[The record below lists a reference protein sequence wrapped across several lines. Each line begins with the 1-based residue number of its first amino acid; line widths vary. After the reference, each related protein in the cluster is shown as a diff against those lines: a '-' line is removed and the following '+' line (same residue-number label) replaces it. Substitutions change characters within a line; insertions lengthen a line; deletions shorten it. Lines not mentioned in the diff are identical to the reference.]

1 MSEIRTPPSLKW
13 LLDKRSRLMGRI
25 ARLKKSNQ
33 ALVPSLLD
41 KIKAAEEN
49 LTRLKSELI
58 RQQTMIPVL
67 VSSLEKDLEAI
78 DRPMSMHEIQIN
90 PSIIPSI
97 NSQEAPRFI
106 AYGAITRHIYKYLTK
121 CENNSASSL
130 EVAIDIAINFSLNL
144 TDKEF
149 TAFKINIRHRLKAL
163 MHEGKL
169 IRLPTPKR
177 AHSQWALPRD
187 PNAPKPKWLTK
198 EARLNA

>member
-1 MSEIRTPPSLKW
+1 
-13 LLDKRSRLMGRI
+13 
-25 ARLKKSNQ
+25 
-33 ALVPSLLD
+33 
-41 KIKAAEEN
+41 
-49 LTRLKSELI
+49 
-58 RQQTMIPVL
+58 MIPVL

-78 DRPMSMHEIQIN
+78 DRSMSMHEIQIN

-149 TAFKINIRHRLKAL
+149 TAFKINIRHRLKTL

-198 EARLNA
+198 EARLDA